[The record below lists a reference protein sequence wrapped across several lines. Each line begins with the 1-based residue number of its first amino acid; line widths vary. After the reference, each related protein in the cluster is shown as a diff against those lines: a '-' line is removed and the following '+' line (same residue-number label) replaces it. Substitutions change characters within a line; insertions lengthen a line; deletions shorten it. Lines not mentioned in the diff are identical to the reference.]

1 MRFVFIFIVL
11 LLFIFPVRAQVFP
24 NAGLEQWTL
33 KPFNVPTD
41 YWITSDYQFVPA
53 YGVDNALKVQ
63 GSAGMYAMRL
73 ETVVKGADT
82 LPAYVANTI
91 GDIGVGE
98 GGRPYA
104 VMATGIKGSFRYNL
118 APGDSACLIVMFKKN
133 TMVVAT
139 DVFKVGGSQAT
150 FAAFNF
156 PLSLSVVP
164 DTVVIAMTSG
174 NPGDFSAPDWKGLT
188 PGSWI
193 EWDELAF
200 TGTGVTPIPDGGFE
214 RWTAKQ
220 HEYPTDWTDG
230 DPEAWFRNMTDAVK
244 RSTDAYQGSYA
255 AQLNTLYDTINN
267 YYVEIG
273 TLTTAQVP
281 INTIPD
287 VLTGYYK
294 YSTPGNDTAM
304 LQIRYYDADGIALNF
319 THTHFLPPIASYT
332 KFELEIDPSSH
343 PAGAESMVVLI
354 SSSAEFGIWGPID
367 PTPGSVL
374 LVDEMGFKNATHIVE
389 PKHLPVVSVYPNPTS
404 DLLHISCKHSPDNTL
419 VLITDAFG
427 KTVYAGKII
436 NGKAAIPVR
445 QFPAG
450 NYFYRLMPGDMM
462 LSGTFVKQ

>member
-1 MRFVFIFIVL
+1 MRVFSFFVVF
-11 LLFIFPVRAQVFP
+11 LLFIFPTGAQVP

-41 YWITSDYQFVPA
+41 YWITSNYQFVPA
-53 YGVDNALKVQ
+53 YGVDNASRVA
-63 GSAGMYAMRL
+63 GSAGAHAIRL
-73 ETVVKGADT
+73 ETVVQGDT

-98 GGRPYA
+98 GGQPYS
-104 VMATGIKGSFRYNL
+104 VMATGVKGSFRYNM
-118 APGDSACLIVMFKKN
+118 AVGDSACLIVIFKKN
-133 TMVVAT
+133 TAVIAT

-150 FAAFNF
+150 FKAFNF
-156 PLSLSVVP
+156 PLSLTTVP
-164 DTVVIAMTSG
+164 DTVILAMTSG
-174 NPGDFSAPDWKGLT
+174 NPGDFSAPEWKGMT

-230 DPEAWFRNMTDAVK
+230 DPEAWFRNMTGAVK
-244 RSTDAYQGSYA
+244 RSTDAYKGSYA

-273 TLTTAQVP
+273 TLTTGQVP
-281 INTIPD
+281 VNTMPD

-304 LQIRYYDADGIALNF
+304 VRVMYYDADGMALNF
-319 THTHFLPPIASYT
+319 SVVMYLQPVASYT
-332 KFELEIDPSSH
+332 KFELELDPSSH
-343 PAGAESMVVLI
+343 PPMAESMAVLVT
-354 SSSAEFGIWGPID
+354 SSAEFGIWGPID
-367 PTPGSVL
+367 PVPGSIL
-374 LVDEMGFKNATHIVE
+374 MIDEIGFKNATHVDA
-389 PKHLPVVSVYPNPTS
+389 PKLLPSVSVYPNPTS
-404 DLLHISCKHSPDNTL
+404 DVLHITCKHSPDNTL
-419 VLITDAFG
+419 VLITDALG
-427 KTVYAGKII
+427 KTVYTGSMT
-436 NGKAAIPVR
+436 NGHTTVPMR

-450 NYFYRLMPGDMM
+450 NYFYRLMPGNMV
-462 LSGTFVKQ
+462 LGGTFMKQ